1 MNKKTDFGEINK
13 ASVVFYLLILT
24 GLFYFFYKI
33 HPLYIFDTDDW
44 KNMAFGRR
52 LYPSLLQYNPIKVFP
67 ETAMPIVSLIG
78 VKIFYPLTNDYIN
91 SLCIGYS
98 IFYSFVI
105 VCFLFTLEQ
114 TIIYIKSK
122 VKISYNHSLFYTF
135 KNNFDTKFL
144 VSIFVILLFIL
155 GRNKRHLFYAGNITC
170 IFNYSIPALLNIS
183 LVLFLLYRNSK
194 KQLLVFNNDIGNGFF
209 IILIYLSVFSNLF
222 QNIVLCAYISIKVA
236 LNFLNT
242 FILKSN
248 EYKTKKLCILN
259 LLYDNYQ
266 YIVYLLVWGGACL
279 FEANGMRAK
288 QIGNSVLSINETI
301 NSLNNFI
308 FQVIPSSN
316 IVRIIPLFFILIFAN
331 IVLLYKYIIRK
342 VRFEDIK
349 FLQFQLYFLSI
360 AVVIILFYILITIKT
375 GLGYQFQESVTICW
389 MIWILL
395 SCFTSIIYLTSM
407 FYKIINLVLPI
418 YFISCLV
425 YLCIETPPYDD
436 FNISSVNTQNVKHF
450 GNYIV
455 EKAIDADKNRSGE
468 LILNVPKFETNDN
481 WPFATYANSGISN
494 VLYDQGITLKK
505 VNVIIFPDPKIKIK
519 DIE

>member
-1 MNKKTDFGEINK
+1 
-13 ASVVFYLLILT
+13 
-24 GLFYFFYKI
+24 
-33 HPLYIFDTDDW
+33 
-44 KNMAFGRR
+44 
-52 LYPSLLQYNPIKVFP
+52 
-67 ETAMPIVSLIG
+67 
-78 VKIFYPLTNDYIN
+78 
-91 SLCIGYS
+91 
-98 IFYSFVI
+98 
-105 VCFLFTLEQ
+105 
-114 TIIYIKSK
+114 
-122 VKISYNHSLFYTF
+122 
-135 KNNFDTKFL
+135 
-144 VSIFVILLFIL
+144 
-155 GRNKRHLFYAGNITC
+155 
-170 IFNYSIPALLNIS
+170 
-183 LVLFLLYRNSK
+183 
-194 KQLLVFNNDIGNGFF
+194 
-209 IILIYLSVFSNLF
+209 
-222 QNIVLCAYISIKVA
+222 
-236 LNFLNT
+236 
-242 FILKSN
+242 
-248 EYKTKKLCILN
+248 
-259 LLYDNYQ
+259 
-266 YIVYLLVWGGACL
+266 
-279 FEANGMRAK
+279 MRAK

-316 IVRIIPLFFILIFAN
+316 IVRIMPLFFILIFAN
-331 IVLLYKYIIRK
+331 IFLLYKYIIRK

-349 FLQFQLYFLSI
+349 FLQLQLYFLSI

-436 FNISSVNTQNVKHF
+436 FNISSVNTKNVKHF

-455 EKAIDADKNRSGE
+455 EKAIDADKNSSGE

-505 VNVIIFPDPKIKIK
+505 VNVIIFPNPKIKIK